1 MTNDDRQIQT
11 LRRRLAK
18 TEATLRALQNG
29 EVDTLVRS
37 ILDQAAEAIVVCD
50 RALRIMLASQAA
62 YRLCGTNPILQSFRT
77 VFPLREGRGPR
88 PWRRLERRKQ
98 PRLKPEISL
107 AGIFEGHSVSN
118 VEVFLPRDEGEPYNL
133 LMSASPLTGPE
144 NTVLG
149 CIITLADVTER
160 TRIEDALLES
170 ESRFDC
176 LADSN
181 IIGIVSA
188 EQDTIVGANDAFL
201 SIVGYTR
208 DDLRAGTIRWRD
220 MTPLDQRAAL
230 ERKVQELL
238 SSGVSI
244 PYEKEYIRKDGSRVP
259 IIIGA
264 VLLEANPFRWVG
276 FVVDLTQRKQTE
288 QALRTSEDRFAKA
301 FRASP
306 DALVIVRLSDGRIL
320 EANEAWEHLF
330 GYSRAEMLA
339 HTAAELGLVV
349 DPAAGAQVMERLRAS
364 RSLRN
369 DEAEIK
375 TKSGEI
381 RQVSLSAEFIEVD
394 GEECVLAIL
403 HDITERKRTEEKLKA
418 AKENL
423 EQRVKERTNQLEL
436 TNQALHTEIVE
447 RQRTEAALRASRAE
461 FEAFLQSAPDAIVSV
476 DGQGKIM
483 LVNSQTERMF
493 GYAREELLGNSV
505 ELLLPDRYRT
515 NHVVH
520 RTEYTD
526 HPTTRPMGI
535 GLDLAGRRKDGTE
548 FPVEISL
555 SPVQPGDGTLVM
567 SIIRDITER
576 RRGEEEL
583 ARQTARL
590 QQQASLIELSHDAI
604 IVRDMDSRIISWN
617 HGAEETY
624 GWTKEEADGQETH
637 RFLKTQFPESL
648 GHVQAKLLTEGQ
660 WEGELVHTTKDGER
674 IIVASRQVLQRDEF
688 NQPRVVLE
696 INRNIT
702 ARKQA
707 EEKLSESEAR
717 FRMLVQ
723 QVRDYAIFGLDPNG
737 YVNSWN
743 VGAERVYGYSSD
755 EIIGQHFSR
764 FYPPEDVATHKPADA
779 LNETAA
785 RETHEEVGQRVR
797 KDGSVI
803 WVDVVIT
810 ALHDNAGHLSGFGKV
825 TRDITERKQAE
836 EKIRKLNEELEHRV
850 RELASVN
857 QELEAFSY
865 SVSHDLRA
873 PLRGIA
879 GFGQALEED
888 YTDILDAQGKDY
900 LRRIHAATQ
909 RMTQLIDD
917 LLTLSRVSRSEMN
930 RGTPVDLSG
939 LARSIVAQLQ
949 ATQPERHMDVSIAP
963 GLTARG
969 DPRLL
974 RIALENLLA
983 NAWKFTAHAAE
994 PRIEFGMA
1002 GSEDG
1007 RTIYYVSDNGA
1018 GFDMTY
1024 SDKLFGPFQRL
1035 HSATEFPGTGIGLAT
1050 VQRIIRRHGGRV
1062 WAESIVGQGATFYF
1076 TLG

>member
-1 MTNDDRQIQT
+1 MSGDDRQIQA

-18 TEATLRALQNG
+18 TEATLRALQDG

-37 ILDQAAEAIVVCD
+37 ILDQAADAIVVCD
-50 RALRIMLASQAA
+50 RDLRIMLASQAA
-62 YRLCGTNPILQSFRT
+62 YRLCGTNPILQPFRT
-77 VFPLREGRGPR
+77 AFPLREGRSPR
-88 PWRRLERRKQ
+88 PWRRIERRKQ

-107 AGIFEGHSVSN
+107 AGIFEGRSVSN
-118 VEVFLPRDEGEPYNL
+118 VPVFLPREEREPYNL
-133 LMSASPLTGPE
+133 LMSASPLVGAD
-144 NTVLG
+144 NAVLG

-160 TRIEDALLES
+160 TRVEDALLES
-170 ESRFDC
+170 ESRFHC
-176 LADSN
+176 LEDSN

-188 EQDTIVGANDAFL
+188 DGDTIVEANDAFL
-201 SIVGYTR
+201 AIVGYTR
-208 DDLRAGTIRWRD
+208 EDLRAGAIRWRD
-220 MTPLDQRAAL
+220 MTPPEHRVAL
-230 ERKVQELL
+230 ERQVQELL
-238 SSGVSI
+238 ASGTST

-264 VLLEANPFRWVG
+264 VLLDANPFRWVG
-276 FVVDLTQRKQTE
+276 FVVDLTQRKQAE

-306 DALVIVRLSDGRIL
+306 DGLVIVRLSDGRIL
-320 EANEAWEHLF
+320 EANEAGGRMF
-330 GYSRAEMLA
+330 GYSRAETLSQ
-339 HTAAELGLVV
+339 AAVELGMVV
-349 DPAAGAQVMERLRAS
+349 DPQAAERLMQQLREK
-364 RSLRN
+364 RSLRHY
-369 DEAEIK
+369 EAEIR

-381 RQVSLSAEFIEVD
+381 RQVSLSVELIDVD
-394 GEECVLAIL
+394 GEECMLAIL
-403 HDITERKRTEEKLKA
+403 HDITDRKRTEESLRE
-418 AKENL
+418 AKETL
-423 EQRVKERTNQLEL
+423 EQRVKERTAQLEQM
-436 TNQALHTEIVE
+436 NQALHNEIVE
-447 RQRTEAALRASRAE
+447 RQRTEAALRTSRSE
-461 FEAFLQSAPDAIVSV
+461 FESFLQSAPDAIVSV
-476 DGQGKIM
+476 DAEGKIM
-483 LVNSQTERMF
+483 LVNSQTEKMF

-505 ELLLPDRYRT
+505 EMLLPDRYRR

-520 RTEYTD
+520 RLGYLH

-535 GLDLAGRRKDGTE
+535 GLDLAGRRNDGTE

-555 SPVQPGDGTLVM
+555 SPVQPGEGALVM

-576 RRGEEEL
+576 KRSEEEL

-590 QQQASLIELSHDAI
+590 QQQANLIELAHDAI
-604 IVRDMDSRIISWN
+604 LVRDMESRIVSWN
-617 HGAEETY
+617 HGAQETY
-624 GWTKEEADGQETH
+624 GWTKEEAIGQETH
-637 RFLKTQFPESL
+637 KFLKTQFPESL
-648 GHVQAKLLTEGQ
+648 VHVQAKLLSEGQ
-660 WEGELVHTTKDGER
+660 WEGELVHTTKNGER

-702 ARKQA
+702 ARKEA

-717 FRMLVQ
+717 FRTLVQ
-723 QVRDYAIFGLDPNG
+723 QVRDYAILGLDFNG
-737 YVNSWN
+737 NVNSWN
-743 VGAERVYGYSSD
+743 IGAERVYGYSSQ

-764 FYPPEDVATHKPADA
+764 FYLPEDVANHKPEQA
-779 LNETAA
+779 LAETAS
-785 RETHEEVGQRVR
+785 RGTHEEVGQRIR
-797 KDGSVI
+797 KDGYII

-810 ALHDNAGHLSGFGKV
+810 ALHDNAGNLRGFGKV
-825 TRDITERKQAE
+825 TRDITERKKAE
-836 EKIRKLNEELEHRV
+836 EEIRKLNEELEHRV

-917 LLTLSRVSRSEMN
+917 LLTLSRVTRSEMN
-930 RGTPVDLSG
+930 RDTWVDLSG
-939 LARSIVAQLQ
+939 LAQSIIAQLR
-949 ATQPERHMDVSIAP
+949 ATQPERHVELSIAP
-963 GLTARG
+963 ALATRG

-974 RIALENLLA
+974 RIALENLLG
-983 NAWKFTAHAAE
+983 NAWKFTAHVAE
-994 PRIEFGMA
+994 PRIEFGRA
-1002 GSEDG
+1002 GNEDG
-1007 RTIYYVSDNGA
+1007 RMIYFVRDNGA

-1024 SDKLFGPFQRL
+1024 ADKLFGPFQRL

-1050 VQRIIRRHGGRV
+1050 VQRIVRRHGGRV
-1062 WAESIVGQGATFYF
+1062 WAESVVSQGATFFF
-1076 TLG
+1076 TLA